1 MILPEVQVL
10 LERARSA
17 RLSLDGLLD
26 VLPAD
31 YWSRAAPGSR
41 WDVRDQLA
49 HVASADDLLH
59 DLLRTVAAGHET
71 AWLGG
76 TQDATELLSLREAP
90 QTTFAGLPLEAL
102 RCRIVDARA
111 AVESTLPS
119 LDLWMLE
126 ANVSIAGAVDRWGEP
141 LRWGLRAYLAT
152 WAHHDSAHEADIRA
166 AIATTPD
173 LSTVALTQR
182 RRR

>member
-26 VLPAD
+26 VLPEE
-31 YWSRAAPGSR
+31 YWSRAAAGSR

-49 HVASADDLLH
+49 HVASADDLLQ
-59 DLLRTVAAGHET
+59 DLLRTVAAGRAT
-71 AWLGG
+71 VWVGA
-76 TQDATELLSLREAP
+76 TQDVTELLSRREAP
-90 QTTFAGLPLEAL
+90 LQEFAGLSLEAL
-102 RCRIVDARA
+102 REVAADARGG
-111 AVESTLPS
+111 VESAFVTL
-119 LDLWMLE
+119 DATMLE
-126 ANVSIAGAVDRWGEP
+126 AGVHIAGAVDRWGEP
-141 LRWGLRAYLAT
+141 LRWGLRAYLAK
-152 WAHHDSAHEADIRA
+152 WAHHDSAHEGDIRA